1 MKISNICILLA
12 LTAFLGGCEVLNL
25 GEILVTPTYGEQKIP
40 AEYDLK
46 ANSEGGILIYVEG
59 SPSSGSSLSLEDQ
72 ASKIIKGYMVKRA
85 KIKDKYVLPLS
96 RLSLARAN
104 GDALK
109 GLAPVHIGKKL
120 EKSLVLHV
128 IIENNQLYQMS
139 GRGYYDGT
147 LVTRTRL
154 YDVET
159 GQVLWPDEKGG
170 RIVKTHVEL
179 ETAGRKVASERLLS
193 ATGHCIVRSLYN
205 CIRNKYRIK
214 DEVENLDDKKYW

>member
-1 MKISNICILLA
+1 MKMTNICILLA
-12 LTAFLGGCEVLNL
+12 LTVILSGCEVLNL

-46 ANSEGGILIYVEG
+46 ANSEGEILIFVEG

-72 ASKIIKGYMVKRA
+72 ISKVVKSYMVKRA
-85 KIKDKYVLPLS
+85 KIKDKYVFPLS
-96 RLSLARAN
+96 RLSMARGN
-104 GDALK
+104 GDSLK
-109 GLAPVHIGKKL
+109 GLSPVQIGKKL
-120 EKSLVLHV
+120 NKSLVLHV
-128 IIENNQLYQMS
+128 IIDNNQLYQMS

-154 YDVET
+154 FDVET

-179 ETAGRKVASERLLS
+179 ETAGRKAASQRLQS

-214 DEVENLDDKKYW
+214 DEVENFDDKKYW